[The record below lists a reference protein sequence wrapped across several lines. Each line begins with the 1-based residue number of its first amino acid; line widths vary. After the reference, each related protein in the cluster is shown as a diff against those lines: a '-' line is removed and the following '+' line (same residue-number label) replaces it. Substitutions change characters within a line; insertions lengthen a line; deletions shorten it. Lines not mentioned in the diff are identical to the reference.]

1 MTDNTDSKNNITNK
15 SLSLPIEDD
24 INLNDFFSK
33 LKREKKTF
41 LTVSLATLILC
52 GINYIT
58 RKPVWEGEFQIVIA
72 NKRQKSS
79 LADSLMGGKDS
90 MLSLVGFK
98 GGNNKI
104 FTDIQILKSP
114 YVLMPVF
121 DYVKKVYS
129 EKELGKLTFKNWLRS
144 NLKVELIR
152 KTSILNI
159 SYRDTDKELV
169 GSVLNRISKVYQDY
183 SDRDRKDT
191 IKTSI
196 KYLDQQIKV
205 YKELSQ
211 QAYRKEQEYSIDN
224 ELSLYSV
231 LQVPSLESDR
241 LTKEQIF
248 PEQLKSLNKL
258 SSNSN
263 RLTVQVL
270 RVKYSNELRELKAKI
285 RQVNSLDGNDINVR
299 KFLIPE
305 ISSKARARNWKDEAL
320 AYLQSKVLYN
330 KAKLDSLERPK
341 EVLVK
346 YRELLREAS
355 RTDTILKSLE
365 QEKQKITL
373 EKAKAEDLWKLIST
387 STVFDKPISPS
398 KKIHLLVGLLLSS
411 FFGTISALYND
422 KRKGFIYSKE
432 ELKTLISSPFLG
444 ELTTK
449 EGGIDYPILLSI
461 LEKASKEERKVELI
475 ILTASNNNDLF
486 KEIKNQLN
494 NSNYNKSFNLTNNYM
509 EASTN
514 EEQILLLEKGS
525 LKKEDLIR
533 LNQYYK
539 IINKNIEGWLIIDKL
554 FKDNT

>member
-1 MTDNTDSKNNITNK
+1 
-15 SLSLPIEDD
+15 
-24 INLNDFFSK
+24 
-33 LKREKKTF
+33 
-41 LTVSLATLILC
+41 
-52 GINYIT
+52 
-58 RKPVWEGEFQIVIA
+58 
-72 NKRQKSS
+72 
-79 LADSLMGGKDS
+79 
-90 MLSLVGFK
+90 
-98 GGNNKI
+98 
-104 FTDIQILKSP
+104 
-114 YVLMPVF
+114 
-121 DYVKKVYS
+121 
-129 EKELGKLTFKNWLRS
+129 
-144 NLKVELIR
+144 
-152 KTSILNI
+152 
-159 SYRDTDKELV
+159 
-169 GSVLNRISKVYQDY
+169 
-183 SDRDRKDT
+183 
-191 IKTSI
+191 
-196 KYLDQQIKV
+196 
-205 YKELSQ
+205 
-211 QAYRKEQEYSIDN
+211 
-224 ELSLYSV
+224 
-231 LQVPSLESDR
+231 
-241 LTKEQIF
+241 
-248 PEQLKSLNKL
+248 
-258 SSNSN
+258 
-263 RLTVQVL
+263 
-270 RVKYSNELRELKAKI
+270 
-285 RQVNSLDGNDINVR
+285 
-299 KFLIPE
+299 
-305 ISSKARARNWKDEAL
+305 
-320 AYLQSKVLYN
+320 
-330 KAKLDSLERPK
+330 
-341 EVLVK
+341 LVK

-355 RTDTILKSLE
+355 RTDKILKTLE
-365 QEKQKITL
+365 EEKQRITL
-373 EKAKAEDLWKLIST
+373 EKAKSEDVWKLIST